1 MSRQRSK
8 GTRFESQVVEY
19 LSRMLPFLDITRAP
33 MKGAKDEGD
42 IRGFTI
48 YGLKCVLECKNH
60 NRLELSA
67 WIDEAE
73 RERGNADADFSF
85 VIFKRRGYGD
95 ANMGGTYVLAT
106 LETLAALSAGSRELL
121 GGDE

>member
-1 MSRQRSK
+1 MSKQRSK

-42 IRGFTI
+42 IRGLTI
-48 YGLKCVLECKNH
+48 RGLKCVIECKNH

-67 WIDEAE
+67 WMDEAE
-73 RERGNADADFSF
+73 RECANADAAFPF
-85 VIFKRRGYGD
+85 VVFKRRGYGD
-95 ANMGGTYVLAT
+95 ANMGGTYVLTT
-106 LETLAALSAGSRELL
+106 LETLAALSAGSHELM